1 MNNFWCCCDAI
12 FVEIAWWALRR
23 GRFSS
28 SSAAR
33 KFCNSSWATR
43 KKRIFVS
50 MMMVNCFVFPIEFWS
65 QVKEVLSWI
74 ATKNEFKLQEVVHR
88 KKSWE
93 KKKIISENSDISF
106 GHFLLVTHQ
115 KCCFLPTT
123 RSSFLDHFNDRVL
136 KKQDADAI

>member
-1 MNNFWCCCDAI
+1 
-12 FVEIAWWALRR
+12 
-23 GRFSS
+23 
-28 SSAAR
+28 
-33 KFCNSSWATR
+33 
-43 KKRIFVS
+43 

-106 GHFLLVTHQ
+106 GHFLLVTLSELL
-115 KCCFLPTT
+115 FFANN
-123 RSSFLDHFNDRVL
+123 SIIIFLDHFNDRVL
-136 KKQDADAI
+136 KKQDAEKRMDENLALFQIR

>member
-1 MNNFWCCCDAI
+1 M
-12 FVEIAWWALRR
+12 
-23 GRFSS
+23 RFSWKLHDEHCVEAALAPLQQPGNSVIHHEQHAKSES
-28 SSAAR
+28 SCQWWWSTALYFPLSFEVKSR
-33 KFCNSSWATR
+33 K
-43 KKRIFVS
+43 
-50 MMMVNCFVFPIEFWS
+50 
-65 QVKEVLSWI
+65 SWI

-88 KKSWE
+88 KKSWEE

-115 KCCFLPTT
+115 NCCFLPTT